1 MITAGK
7 FINTSDII
15 DSLSINQGDKTYHF
29 KAESTTS
36 GDNYWIIQ
44 HYKMSNIADITVQ
57 DR

>member
-7 FINTSDII
+7 FNDTSDII
-15 DSLSINQGDKTYHF
+15 DSMSINQGEKTYHF
-29 KAESTTS
+29 KSVSSS

-44 HYKMSNIADITVQ
+44 HYKISNIADVAMQ